1 MIFKQAFLDIQS
13 KWKQP
18 LSVSVNFM
26 RTLSG
31 SNPLQMYMEM
41 HSEFTEYF
49 FNPVRN
55 IKVKRPHLN
64 DW

>member
-1 MIFKQAFLDIQS
+1 MIFKQAFLNIQS
-13 KWKQP
+13 KCKQP
-18 LSVSVNFM
+18 LSVSVNFI
-26 RTLSG
+26 RNLSG

-41 HSEFTEYF
+41 HSEFAEYF
-49 FNPVRN
+49 FHPVRT